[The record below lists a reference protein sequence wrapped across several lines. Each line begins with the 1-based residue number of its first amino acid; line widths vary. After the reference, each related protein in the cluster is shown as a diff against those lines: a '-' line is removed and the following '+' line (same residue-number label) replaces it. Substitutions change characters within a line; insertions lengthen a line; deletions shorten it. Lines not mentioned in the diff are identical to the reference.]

1 MYRPEHRGRSLA
13 MATFIPYMGPA
24 LGPIIGGCISQH
36 LQWGWLFW
44 ILSMFD
50 AVIVLV
56 GICFL
61 PECYSPALL
70 REKAALQRRNASN
83 AVPQSKRTFM
93 LDKAFYQDLGTGLGA
108 NLIRPLWL
116 LVCRPA
122 IQVIALIMALNFAI
136 YCLLL
141 STYATLWIE
150 RYGES
155 ETISSLNYIAI
166 AIGTIAAS
174 QVGGALMDWIYRA
187 LKERHNGETT
197 PEFRVPFL
205 IPGVILIPVGIFLY
219 GWSAEKRLTWI
230 IVDVGTAIFVWG
242 SFMLAQGMMAY
253 LLDEFEHAASANA
266 AARML
271 SNILGF
277 VFPIFAPSMYA
288 SLGYGWANSVLG
300 FIFVAVGL
308 PIPILLWVYGP
319 RLRAIGRT

>member
-13 MATFIPYMGPA
+13 LATFIPYIGPA
-24 LGPIIGGCISQH
+24 LGPIVGGVISQH

-44 ILSMFD
+44 TLSMFD
-50 AVIVLV
+50 AAIVLV
-56 GICFL
+56 GFCFF
-61 PECYSPALL
+61 PECYTPALL
-70 REKAALQRRNASN
+70 RKKAALQRSDISGAPPSN
-83 AVPQSKRTFM
+83 RKFM
-93 LDKAFYQDLGTGLGA
+93 LDKAFYQDLGARLRA

-116 LVCRPA
+116 LVYRPA

-166 AIGTIAAS
+166 AVGTIGAS
-174 QVGGALMDWIYRA
+174 QAGGILMDWIYA
-187 LKERHNGETT
+187 SLKERNNGETT

-205 IPGVILIPVGIFLY
+205 IPAVILIPVGLFLY
-219 GWSAEKRLTWI
+219 GWSAEKRLPWI
-230 IVDVGTAIFVWG
+230 VVDIGTAIFVCG
-242 SFMLAQGMMAY
+242 SFMLAQGMLAY
-253 LLDEFEHAASANA
+253 LLDEFKHAASANA

-288 SLGYGWANSVLG
+288 SLGYGWANSLLG
-300 FIFVAVGL
+300 FIFVAVGM
-308 PIPILLWVYGP
+308 PIPVMLWYYGP